1 MPATGAADNTY
12 LAKKSARK
20 QNPTGTLRV
29 YTLVWWIY
37 AIANLAKDAISAI
50 NQIFE
55 CSLIWLYICKCN
67 QTVKIENMS
76 CVLIAGIHH
85 SAKVWVSHG

>member
-1 MPATGAADNTY
+1 MPHASMPATGAVDNTY
-12 LAKKSARK
+12 FAKKSVRK

-37 AIANLAKDAISAI
+37 AIANFAKDAMSI

-55 CSLIWLYICKCN
+55 CSLIWLYICRCN
-67 QTVKIENMS
+67 QTVKIENMN
-76 CVLIAGIHH
+76 CVLIAVIHN
-85 SAKVWVSHG
+85 SAKV